1 MSNKNYLCQ
10 ACVCCYQSIDIDD
23 IKIGLK
29 ESHEC
34 LCCTNACCLAL
45 NEDSLGLGVV
55 TESNEICKIALVVC
69 SMGLKKPATLCA
81 QASHCL
87 CFKAASSFPFDG
99 AYVGSPVCAICFVK
113 LYPEVGI
120 LKAPPT
126 SSAIS
131 R

>member
-1 MSNKNYLCQ
+1 MMLVS
-10 ACVCCYQSIDIDD
+10 VPED
-23 IKIGLK
+23 
-29 ESHEC
+29 
-34 LCCTNACCLAL
+34 
-45 NEDSLGLGVV
+45 EDSLGLGLV
-55 TESNEICKIALVVC
+55 TESNEICKIAAVVC
-69 SMGLKKPATLCA
+69 NMGLKKPTILCA
-81 QASHCL
+81 QAGLCL
-87 CFKAASSFPFDG
+87 CFKSAASFPFDG

>member
-1 MSNKNYLCQ
+1 MTNNFLCNGY
-10 ACVCCYQSIDIDD
+10 VCCYQSIDTGD

-29 ESHEC
+29 ESSEC
-34 LCCTNACCLAL
+34 VCCINSCCLAL
-45 NEDSLGLGVV
+45 NEDSLGLGLV
-55 TESNEICKIALVVC
+55 TESSEICKVAAVVC
-69 SMGLKKPATLCA
+69 TMGLKKPTTLCA
-81 QASHCL
+81 GASHCL
-87 CFKAASSFPFDG
+87 CFKNAASFPFDG

-120 LKAPPT
+120 LKEAPT